1 MHSFLHLLLQYNHS
15 IHKSIRW
22 LYWTEF
28 RTSWVA
34 WRRHLDTITQLLTG
48 VRVHFQNVGDWLV
61 LICGIYCI
69 EVAIHLVPKGE
80 PSLLGKICLRTTQAA
95 PTVALTD
102 CRCCWAETWL
112 WLCFWYRRFC
122 FRRTLS
128 VLASL
133 FAASV
138 EGEAQEY
145 LHTHSSRGHNF
156 REQSLGTG
164 IWSFKCA
171 SHQNWLYVFRLSTS
185 RRDSSECF
193 TSQITAVPQ
202 DNECWR

>member
-48 VRVHFQNVGDWLV
+48 VRVHFQNLGEWLV

-112 WLCFWYRRFC
+112 WLCFWYRRF
-122 FRRTLS
+122 FKKQHWIVRTRIGKIQNCHI
-128 VLASL
+128 
-133 FAASV
+133 F
-138 EGEAQEY
+138 
-145 LHTHSSRGHNF
+145 NI
-156 REQSLGTG
+156 
-164 IWSFKCA
+164 IWR
-171 SHQNWLYVFRLSTS
+171 VTDVS
-185 RRDSSECF
+185 RRRQISLNIKYITSEEIDYISCSMVKHIQSISLISVYIF
-193 TSQITAVPQ
+193 IIIQKTRHWLIV
-202 DNECWR
+202 